1 LRLYLACELAVL
13 FVGIPAAMARR
24 AIPRAP
30 IPTLLV
36 ACAACVLALTRD
48 PTFDRGALWNAHGAL
63 AHAGGVAGL
72 FGLLA
77 LALAGIAA
85 WLTPHTLFD
94 FVREQPRLW
103 ALVMVFYPLVS
114 VYPQEIVYRA
124 FFFHRYAAL
133 FPDTATMAVA
143 SAAAFAF
150 GHVMFPRPWV
160 AMGLTLLGGLLF
172 GYHYAVSRS
181 LLLVS
186 VEHALFGQVLFTVGL
201 GRFFYHRGVV
211 EAGGGLAGR

>member
-1 LRLYLACELAVL
+1 LRLRLACELVVL
-13 FVGIPAAMARR
+13 FAGIPAAMAWR

-30 IPTLLV
+30 IPVLLLGAG
-36 ACAACVLALTRD
+36 ACLLALVRD
-48 PTFDRGALWNAHGAL
+48 PSFDRGALWNVPGAI
-63 AHAGGVAGL
+63 AHAGSVAVVFALFALVLAGL
-72 FGLLA
+72 
-77 LALAGIAA
+77 AA

-94 FVREQPRLW
+94 FVRERPRLW

-114 VYPQEIVYRA
+114 VYPQEIIYRA

-133 FPDTATMAVA
+133 FPGTAAMAVA
-143 SAAAFAF
+143 SAVTFAF

-172 GYHYAVSRS
+172 GYHYAVSGS

-201 GRFFYHRGVV
+201 GRFLYHRGVA
-211 EAGGGLAGR
+211 EAGR

>member
-1 LRLYLACELAVL
+1 LRLYLACELAAL

-24 AIPRAP
+24 AFPRAP
-30 IPTLLV
+30 IPALLLGAG
-36 ACAACVLALTRD
+36 ACAFALTRD
-48 PTFDRGALWNAHGAL
+48 PTFDRSALWNAPGAI

-72 FGLLA
+72 FALLA
-77 LALAGIAA
+77 LALVALAV

-94 FVREQPRLW
+94 FVRERPRLW
-103 ALVMVFYPLVS
+103 LLVMVFYPLVS
-114 VYPQEIVYRA
+114 VYPQEIIYRA
-124 FFFHRYAAL
+124 FFFHRYASL
-133 FPDTATMAVA
+133 FPSTAAMTVA

-172 GYHYAVSRS
+172 GYHYAVSGS

-186 VEHALFGQVLFTVGL
+186 IEHALFGQVLFTVGL

-211 EAGGGLAGR
+211 DARA

>member
-1 LRLYLACELAVL
+1 LKLHLACELAVL

-30 IPTLLV
+30 IPVLLV
-36 ACAACVLALTRD
+36 AAAACVFALLRD
-48 PTFDRGALWNAHGAL
+48 PAFDRGALWNAHGAFT
-63 AHAGGVAGL
+63 HAGSVAAM
-72 FGLLA
+72 FALLA
-77 LALAGIAA
+77 LVLAGIAA

-94 FVREQPRLW
+94 FVRERPRLW

-133 FPDTATMAVA
+133 FPDTAAMTVA

-172 GYHYAVSRS
+172 GYHYAVSGS

-211 EAGGGLAGR
+211 DAAKP